1 MIKINNFKDFLNY
14 SDRLPISVLEDI
26 DKRIGD
32 WLATGGTLEDDYIK
46 QQFKYAERV
55 LNRR

>member
-1 MIKINNFKDFLNY
+1 MIKINNFSDFFAY
-14 SDRLPISVLEDI
+14 ADRLPVSVFKDI
-26 DKRIGD
+26 DKRMGD

-55 LNRR
+55 INRG